1 MKTMRLDILNRV
13 PFAPAIAVLFGLV
26 SAILVVATP
35 QWLFQRGIVA
45 SGIPNVIAAASPPLG
60 DKARIMAAIIAAVA
74 VAGLLWAVI
83 SAVEKVIAGRITKAE
98 KAETEAETSQEGQT
112 YAEII
117 ANRRRPIFAE
127 ADLGAPFMSDEAIAM
142 ARDELVLETPVTD
155 DQPATEAEPLP
166 DRSGETIV
174 ADVEANVATPFPEP
188 EPEAIS
194 VEPAIQHEDDDD
206 ESVARLM
213 DRLEAALARRQARLG
228 ADAPLPG
235 DIGSLRAALGMTAT
249 G

>member
-1 MKTMRLDILNRV
+1 MKTMRLDILNKV
-13 PFAPAIAVLFGLV
+13 PVAPAIAALFGVV

-45 SGIPNVIAAASPPLG
+45 SGVPNLIAAASPPLG
-60 DKARIMAAIIAAVA
+60 DKARIMAAVIAAVM
-74 VAGLLWAVI
+74 VAGILWAVI
-83 SAVEKVIAGRITKAE
+83 SAIEKIIAGRTAKTPKAE
-98 KAETEAETSQEGQT
+98 PEAEVPQDGQT
-112 YAEII
+112 YAQIV
-117 ANRRRPIFAE
+117 ASRRRPIFAE

-142 ARDELVLETPVTD
+142 ARDELVLETPIADAQT
-155 DQPATEAEPLP
+155 ATEAVPLLDAP
-166 DRSGETIV
+166 
-174 ADVEANVATPFPEP
+174 VEAIASEIEPVEAAPLPEP
-188 EPEAIS
+188 EPATIAA
-194 VEPAIQHEDDDD
+194 EPQMLHEDDDD

-228 ADAPLPG
+228 ADAPMPG